1 MDADLFDFRDVL
13 ETIYTQDCHEV
24 FTRLQLPPRNLLHII
39 LSISAIPSQVRAID
53 AATSHED
60 HPATCQQ
67 TVLISVL
74 EAKSLNFAMLTFAFE
89 KYVRHDWSLDA
100 KKCQPRS

>member
-1 MDADLFDFRDVL
+1 MSADLFDFRDVL
-13 ETIYTQDCHEV
+13 ETIYSQDCHEV
-24 FTRLQLPPRNLLHII
+24 FTRLQLPPRNFLHIT
-39 LSISAIPSQVRAID
+39 LSISTIPSQVRAID

-60 HPATCQQ
+60 LPATCQQ

-74 EAKSLNFAMLTFAFE
+74 EAKNMNFATFTFVFE
-89 KYVRHDWSLDA
+89 KYERHDWSLDA